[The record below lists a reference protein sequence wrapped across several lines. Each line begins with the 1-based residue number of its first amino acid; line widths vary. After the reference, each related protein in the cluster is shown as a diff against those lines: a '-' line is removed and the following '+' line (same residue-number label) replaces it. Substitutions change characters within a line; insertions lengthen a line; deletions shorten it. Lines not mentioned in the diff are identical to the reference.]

1 MALPWPGAQAAHGLL
16 TSQNAHF
23 WLPVTPV
30 PLSVCRP
37 AGSPAARV
45 LRVPLPPMQTAT
57 SSRTIVLAVPL
68 GECGERAVD
77 PALHG
82 VG

>member
-1 MALPWPGAQAAHGLL
+1 MALPWPCAQAVHGLL

-30 PLSVCRP
+30 PLSVCGP

-45 LRVPLPPMQTAT
+45 LRVARAACADGHFISDHRARRAT
-57 SSRTIVLAVPL
+57 RRV
-68 GECGERAVD
+68 R
-77 PALHG
+77 
-82 VG
+82 